1 MSLKGLDP
9 PKHQSQV
16 RGCSGTHMHEWADS
30 GGEGNDQVIEEAHV
44 MFFRIVWIYRWRPI
58 VGECGQH

>member
-1 MSLKGLDP
+1 
-9 PKHQSQV
+9 
-16 RGCSGTHMHEWADS
+16 MHEWADS

-58 VGECGQH
+58 VRECGQH